1 MQSKKPLLA
10 ALLTIAL
17 NGCVNINYIPNN
29 KGCIQIKL
37 DEKPSILNGNELEAN
52 LSMQELKPPISAS
65 HDSH

>member
-29 KGCIQIKL
+29 KGYIQIKP
-37 DEKPSILNGNELEAN
+37 DENPSILNGNELEAN
-52 LSMQELKPPISAS
+52 LSMQELKPPINAG